1 MRSFNKGY
9 TTMCVIVH
17 KEKDV
22 KIDLETLRDIVDTN
36 PDGLGVSFWD
46 NKDKS
51 WSTVKYLKPKTKD
64 LKNVIATINN
74 TEAVIHSRIATSGGV
89 TSANIHPFI
98 GKRYTLFHNGI
109 ISSLNGILDK
119 FSDTRLLHKLLEMF
133 EFKQA
138 SEMLKSLATN
148 SRSKFILIDN
158 KTNNV
163 YRFGKFEKY
172 EGLWC
177 SNLYFTPQI
186 TYKGWWEDTPCTSH
200 KNDITKVL
208 SKDIIDKITKNYGRF
223 EDEDLQLIAEELE
236 WSNLEPTWENVK
248 DIIHQWYYYE

>member
-1 MRSFNKGY
+1 
-9 TTMCVIVH
+9 MCVIVH

-22 KIDLETLRDIVDTN
+22 KIDLETLQDIIDTN

-46 NKDKS
+46 IKDKS
-51 WSTVKYLKPKTKD
+51 WSTVKYLTPKTKD
-64 LKNVIATINN
+64 LKCVLSLIEGTQ
-74 TEAVIHSRIATSGGV
+74 AVIHARIATSGGV
-89 TSANIHPFI
+89 ISANIHPFI

-119 FSDTRLLHKLLEMF
+119 YSDTRLLHKLIEMF
-133 EFKQA
+133 ELKQA
-138 SEMLKSLATN
+138 SEMLKNLATN

-158 KTNNV
+158 KTNKV
-163 YRFGKFEKY
+163 YRFGKFESY

-186 TYKGWWEDTPCTSH
+186 SYKGWWEDTHSTTIH

-208 SKDIIDKITKNYGRF
+208 SKDVIDKITNTYGF
-223 EDEDLQLIAEELE
+223 FGDEDLQLIAEELE
-236 WSNLEPTWENVK
+236 YDGLEPTWDNVK
-248 DIIHQWYYYE
+248 DIIQQWYYYE